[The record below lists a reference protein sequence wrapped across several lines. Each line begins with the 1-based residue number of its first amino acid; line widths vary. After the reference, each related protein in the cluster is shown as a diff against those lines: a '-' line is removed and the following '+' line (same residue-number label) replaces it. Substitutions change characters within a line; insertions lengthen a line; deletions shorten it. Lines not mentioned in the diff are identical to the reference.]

1 LRREERE
8 RIRQI
13 CVDSDAYEELML
25 LFAEEQARWQTMAS
39 SELESDEFRSLAEI
53 SPAAMFVVQNNAFLY
68 VNPALVR
75 VTGYTRTELMEGA
88 LWRLIESEDHLRIHD
103 ALSSLQH
110 QAAGR
115 RFEIA
120 FRKRGGQLGWLD
132 LTLSPIIFKG
142 RRLILGTGLES
153 TERRRT
159 EQALEE
165 NQAWMQMILDNA
177 PIHFFVFDTKGR
189 ITLALGRNLQKIG
202 WSSSDLI
209 GRSLYNLGIQEM
221 SRCVERVLMG
231 ESLFTILSLQGAF
244 FETHYTPLFD
254 EQGKV
259 VGGVSVA
266 TDVSETKQ
274 IEKELRK
281 AKESAEA
288 SSQAKS
294 QFLANMSHELRTPLN
309 AIIGYSEMLQED
321 VSQGIHEGIVKDLEK
336 ITIAGRHLLSL
347 VNDVLDLSKI
357 EAGRMELFMEVV
369 RLQHIIQEVLMTVQP
384 LAAKNKNTLTVEMK
398 NEPTEFLCDP
408 IKVRQI
414 LINLLSNAC
423 KFTKEGSIVLRIGE
437 FSHQGQ
443 AWLSIAVEDTGIGI
457 DSEKLRDLFRSFSQ
471 ADSSTS
477 RKYGGTGLG
486 LAISRHFCR
495 MMGGDIEVYS
505 ELGKGSCFT
514 VFLPQT
520 LSSEVEQEKSVLSS
534 AILSEVIRQH
544 EYSALGHQKVSE
556 PSPEPSQGALG
567 AVEQPSE
574 LPEEE
579 LQEQTQPL
587 EVVEIPQG
595 ASSEGAKIPQGS
607 SFGGNPPR
615 LMAESQSERSLKK
628 EPLPFH
634 AAPTPPPSVSVVI
647 SASMDEVSS
656 VEEASRQEVN
666 TLKPRSF
673 LDTEE
678 WEQDRLQQ
686 SIQELAKELGFV
698 KEEEKGEAAA
708 VEAERPLATLRAS
721 GSHPLLNRE
730 ESLPEERHAESR
742 HKTSPPPL
750 NLHSKMSAI
759 PPPSFRQTQSI
770 PRPPMAS
777 SVDADA
783 LKEESFFLSKREEKA
798 FLAKKEEKAT
808 EFEELLPFWLEASSL
823 PAQEKEV
830 VKGEPFEWDE
840 SEFLSVP
847 LREEEE
853 KAALVFP
860 APQQK
865 GEVLSAVLEPS
876 QGSGRSVEK
885 ASGKREDLQKSP
897 TYGVLAPVPWLQ
909 ATGNNRTEQLWVQT
923 RSEDALVLVIDDDP
937 SVLELMSRWLSKEG
951 YRIALASNGE
961 EGLRLAKEL
970 QPTVITLD
978 VLLPDTDGWACLQ
991 QLKADPKL
999 ASIPVL
1005 MISMLDNQ
1013 SQGFA
1018 WGAAGY
1024 MTKPI
1029 DRVQLVRT
1037 LKTLQESAGQKKL
1050 LLLESDVELGQAIC
1064 QSLQKT
1070 GWYPLWTLDANEAVR
1085 VLNRGMPDA
1094 IVFDLEASLL
1104 EPVAFVQAMRTHP
1117 LWSSLPLGA
1126 ILSSSSQGWQEEIH
1140 APTLALFHKQDTQ
1153 SFLLEIQAWLATIL
1167 PQGSL
1172 PEA

>member
-1 LRREERE
+1 MRREERE
-8 RIRQI
+8 RIRQF

-39 SELESDEFRSLAEI
+39 SELGSDEFRSLAEI

-75 VTGYTRTELMEGA
+75 VTGYTRAELMEGA

-202 WSSSDLI
+202 WSSSELI
-209 GRSLYNLGIQEM
+209 GRSLHHLGIEEM
-221 SRCVERVLMG
+221 SRCVERVLLG
-231 ESLFTILSLQGAF
+231 ESLFTILSFQGAF

-254 EQGKV
+254 EQGRV

-369 RLQHIIQEVLMTVQP
+369 RLQHIIQEVLLTVQP

-437 FSHQGQ
+437 FAHQGE
-443 AWLSIAVEDTGIGI
+443 AWISFTVEDTGIGI
-457 DSEKLRDLFRSFSQ
+457 ESEKLRYLFRSFSQ

-505 ELGKGSCFT
+505 ELGKGSRFT

-520 LSSEVEQEKSVLSS
+520 LSQEIEQEKSVLSS
-534 AILSEVIRQH
+534 AILSEVVRQH
-544 EYSALGHQKVSE
+544 EYPALGHKKASE
-556 PSPEPSQGALG
+556 ESLELSQGTLAVVENPLREEGLQEKTQPLALIEAQQGSAVETVEKTQGALLG
-567 AVEQPSE
+567 LKRA
-574 LPEEE
+574 
-579 LQEQTQPL
+579 T
-587 EVVEIPQG
+587 
-595 ASSEGAKIPQGS
+595 
-607 SFGGNPPR
+607 
-615 LMAESQSERSLKK
+615 AEDQIERFLKK
-628 EPLPFH
+628 EPLSSHPVL
-634 AAPTPPPSVSVVI
+634 TPPPSVSVVI

-656 VEEASRQEVN
+656 VDESAAQETN
-666 TLKPRSF
+666 HLKPRSF

-678 WEQDRLQQ
+678 WDQDRLQQ

-698 KEEEKGEAAA
+698 KEEGKGKAAA
-708 VEAERPLATLRAS
+708 AEVERALPSLRAS

-730 ESLPEERHAESR
+730 ESLPEELRTELR
-742 HKTSPPPL
+742 RKTSPPPS
-750 NLHSKMSAI
+750 NPNSKMSAI

-770 PRPPMAS
+770 PRHPMPS
-777 SVDADA
+777 SVEADT
-783 LKEESFFLSKREEKA
+783 LKEESSFPHKEKA
-798 FLAKKEEKAT
+798 FLPTKEEKASAVA
-808 EFEELLPFWLEASSL
+808 EPLPFWLEPSPV
-823 PAQEKEV
+823 PAWKKETA
-830 VKGEPFEWDE
+830 KEEPFGWEE

-847 LREEEE
+847 LRGQGEE
-853 KAALVFP
+853 ASLVFP
-860 APQQK
+860 AAKQE
-865 GEVLSAVLEPS
+865 GALLSPVLEPS
-876 QGSGRSVEK
+876 QGSGGAVEK
-885 ASGKREDLQKSP
+885 ASGKRDDFQKSP

-951 YRIALASNGE
+951 YRVALAANGE

-978 VLLPDTDGWACLQ
+978 VILPDTDGWACLQ

-999 ASIPVL
+999 ASIPIL

-1029 DRVQLVRT
+1029 DRVQLLRT
-1037 LKTLQESAGQKKL
+1037 LKTLQESSGQKKL
-1050 LLLESDVELGQAIC
+1050 LLLESDAELGQAIC
-1064 QSLQKT
+1064 QSLRNT

-1094 IVFDLEASLL
+1094 IVFDIEANLL
-1104 EPVAFVQAMRTHP
+1104 EPVAFVQAMQTHP
-1117 LWSSLPLGA
+1117 LWASLPLGA
-1126 ILSSSSQGWQEEIH
+1126 ILSSSSQGWQEEAK

-1172 PEA
+1172 SEA